1 MKVRILIM
9 LFLENVLGD
18 LNTTANVCVML
29 SSYTVYG
36 VGETENPIRMQD
48 GCGNHRVMNWLDAM
62 TDEDLFK
69 QFLVES
75 VKCEFESYMDKPQW
89 TVVLANG
96 KDERTGKL
104 EYQSNYRACREA
116 GLI

>member
-1 MKVRILIM
+1 M
-9 LFLENVLGD
+9 LFLENVLDD
-18 LNTTANVCVML
+18 LHTTANVKVLL

-36 VGETENPIRMQD
+36 IGETDNPIRMQD
-48 GCGNHRVMNWLDAM
+48 GCGNHRVMNWFDAM
-62 TDEDLFK
+62 VDENLFK

-75 VKCEFESYMDKPQW
+75 VKCEFESSYMDKPQW

-96 KDERTGKL
+96 KDERTSRL
-104 EYQSNYRACREA
+104 EYSSNYRACHEA

>member
-1 MKVRILIM
+1 M

-18 LNTTANVCVML
+18 LHTTANVCVLL

-62 TDEDLFK
+62 ADKDLFGE
-69 QFLVES
+69 FLVES
-75 VKCEFESYMDKPQW
+75 VDCKFETYMDKPQW
-89 TVVLANG
+89 TIVLANG
-96 KDERTGKL
+96 KDERTDKL
-104 EYQSNYRACREA
+104 EYQSNERACRE
-116 GLI
+116 GCYNW

>member
-1 MKVRILIM
+1 M

-18 LNTTANVCVML
+18 LHTTANVKVLL

-36 VGETENPIRMQD
+36 IGETDNPIRMQD

-62 TDEDLFK
+62 ADENLFK

-75 VKCEFESYMDKPQW
+75 VKCEFESSYMDKPQW

-96 KDERTGKL
+96 KDERTSRL
-104 EYQSNYRACREA
+104 EYSSNYRACHEA

>member
-1 MKVRILIM
+1 
-9 LFLENVLGD
+9 
-18 LNTTANVCVML
+18 
-29 SSYTVYG
+29 
-36 VGETENPIRMQD
+36 
-48 GCGNHRVMNWLDAM
+48 MNWLDAM

>member
-1 MKVRILIM
+1 M

-18 LNTTANVCVML
+18 LRTTANVKVLL

-36 VGETENPIRMQD
+36 IGETDNPIRMQD
-48 GCGNHRVMNWLDAM
+48 GCGNHLVMNWLDGMA
-62 TDEDLFK
+62 DENLFK

-75 VKCEFESYMDKPQW
+75 VKCEFDKTYMDKPQW

-96 KDERTGKL
+96 KDEHTKKL
-104 EYQSNYRACREA
+104 EYSSNHRACLEA